1 MIYWVSSVMKFFSKH
16 YRVIIVIALIA
27 GGVLFLYFVP
37 IGQSL
42 FSLKIE
48 VSPTATPDY
57 STWRNYTN
65 KKFGLAL
72 KYPAEFLLK
81 PGQTGPLAEWA
92 LYGLTSGN
100 EIASIEISRSFQ
112 TRTNFVGA
120 SLRIGISTEATA
132 VKECLNQPSSSGY
145 SDAFTKRI
153 IAGVP
158 FSKFTRSN
166 SAVGNNY
173 QYTSYRAVRN
183 GGCEVFEYV
192 INHRDIQNYPPE
204 SGIKE
209 FDQTMV
215 VNSLE
220 SILDTVQFIK

>member
-1 MIYWVSSVMKFFSKH
+1 MRLFHKH
-16 YRVIIVIALIA
+16 SRTVIAIIVIA
-27 GGVLFLYFVP
+27 GGAVFLYFVP
-37 IGQSL
+37 ITQSL
-42 FSLKIE
+42 FSLKLKP
-48 VSPTATPDY
+48 SPTATPDY
-57 STWRNYTN
+57 SSWRNYTN

-92 LYGLTSGN
+92 LYGLTAGN
-100 EIASIEISRSFQ
+100 EIASIEIPRSVQ

-145 SDAFTKRI
+145 SDTFTKRI
-153 IAGVP
+153 IGGVP
-158 FSKFTRSN
+158 FGKFTRSN

-183 GGCEVFEYV
+183 SGCEVFEYV

-209 FDQTMV
+209 FNQTMV